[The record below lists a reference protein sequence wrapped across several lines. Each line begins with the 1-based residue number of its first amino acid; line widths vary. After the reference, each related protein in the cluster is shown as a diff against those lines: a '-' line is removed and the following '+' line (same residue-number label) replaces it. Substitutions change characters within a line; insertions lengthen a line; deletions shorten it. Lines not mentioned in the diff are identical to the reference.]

1 MGHGSHFFGAIMSH
15 IDAPETA
22 GAIVA
27 LVVILFTALFF
38 IVTTVSIPLL
48 YLQLSTLTVA
58 ALLVAVLWVLA
69 RFSHLSGQPA

>member
-1 MGHGSHFFGAIMSH
+1 MSH

-38 IVTTVSIPLL
+38 IVTTVSVPLL

-58 ALLVAVLWVLA
+58 ALVVAVLWVLA

>member
-1 MGHGSHFFGAIMSH
+1 MSS

-27 LVVILFTALFF
+27 LIVILFTALFF

-58 ALLVAVLWVLA
+58 VLVVAVLWVLA
-69 RFSHLSGQPA
+69 RFSHLSGQLA

>member
-1 MGHGSHFFGAIMSH
+1 MSH

>member
-1 MGHGSHFFGAIMSH
+1 MGHGSHYFGAIMSH

-58 ALLVAVLWVLA
+58 VLVVAVLWVLA
-69 RFSHLSGQPA
+69 RFSHLSGQLV

>member
-1 MGHGSHFFGAIMSH
+1 MSH

-58 ALLVAVLWVLA
+58 VLVVAVWWVLA
-69 RFSHLSGQPA
+69 RFSHLSGQLV

>member
-1 MGHGSHFFGAIMSH
+1 MST
-15 IDAPETA
+15 IDTPETA

-27 LVVILFTALFF
+27 LIVILFTALFF

-58 ALLVAVLWVLA
+58 VLVVAVLWVLA
-69 RFSHLSGQPA
+69 RFSHLSGQLA